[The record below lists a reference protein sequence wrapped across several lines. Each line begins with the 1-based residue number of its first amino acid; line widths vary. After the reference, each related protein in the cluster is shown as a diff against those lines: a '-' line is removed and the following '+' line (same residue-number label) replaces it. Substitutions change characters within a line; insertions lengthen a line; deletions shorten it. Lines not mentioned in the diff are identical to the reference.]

1 MLRVTSLISAAA
13 LLFATSPLIAADKDE
28 KKDDT
33 KKTEQKS
40 DTKPS
45 SSGDYTSVG
54 EYSGVL
60 ARGPGKSG
68 HSIGLRGAK
77 LSVQTSR
84 GRSTL
89 RATEDV
95 QTVEM
100 TPDVR
105 VRFMNPPPRTDEKGK
120 KIPYTEKEL
129 RELKGDPNMKGYKAD
144 VDDLKAGQIVTIHVV
159 RLKGAKG
166 EMAEKLFVDRIY
178 ITGDSGLP
186 AVPEKPGERKKDK

>member
-1 MLRVTSLISAAA
+1 MSRLIYLFSAAA
-13 LLFATSPLIAADKDE
+13 LLLASSPLTAADKDE
-28 KKDDT
+28 KKDDK

-40 DTKPS
+40 DVKPS

-68 HSIGLRGAK
+68 NSIALRGAK
-77 LSVQTSR
+77 LSIRTSTY
-84 GRSTL
+84 GRATL

-100 TPDVR
+100 TPDVKIR
-105 VRFMNPPPRTDEKGK
+105 VMQPPPRTDEKGK

-129 RELKGDPNMKGYKAD
+129 KELKGDPNLKGYKAD

-159 RLKGAKG
+159 RLKGAK
-166 EMAEKLFVDRIY
+166 
-178 ITGDSGLP
+178 
-186 AVPEKPGERKKDK
+186 